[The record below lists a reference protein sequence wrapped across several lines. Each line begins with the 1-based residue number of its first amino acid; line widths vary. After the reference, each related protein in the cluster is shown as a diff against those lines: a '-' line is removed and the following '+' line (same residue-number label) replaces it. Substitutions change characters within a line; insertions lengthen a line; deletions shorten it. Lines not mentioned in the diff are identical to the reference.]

1 MVGSR
6 GTRQSFVHMKLCVKQ
21 NNLSFGMVVVLLEC
35 I

>member
-6 GTRQSFVHMKLCVKQ
+6 GTRQSFVRMKLCVKQ
-21 NNLSFGMVVVLLEC
+21 NLNFVMVVFLLEC